1 MTTEIAILDPNQMQ
15 AAIDYAERLA
25 YSGLI
30 PDVYQGRPANIL
42 WAMEYGRTLGL
53 STLAAIN
60 GVNVIKGKPTASAG
74 LIGALVRRAGHKL
87 RVGYDAATMTGWAE
101 IVRCDDPEFVFRSQW
116 DLERAVEAE
125 LCTIKDG
132 RPFAVDSKGNTLP
145 WKKFYPSMVKAR
157 ATTEVARDACEEV
170 LFGLHYTP
178 EEMGAEVDEDGAP
191 VPQAPREQAAAEQDG
206 PPLATKPQKTKLA
219 ILCKEKRGV
228 NERAERLAVVCEVIG
243 REIASSDELTL
254 AEASRAIEILGAED
268 DFIADAETVPD
279 APEDVQNRLIA
290 LLEQRL
296 DLTDH
301 DDRMRWITGELNRHV
316 ATAADLT
323 LPEATG
329 LIERLEATPERA
341 QPWDN
346 QPQVPPPDDDA
357 APTTAELYAA
367 LDHGEPAVAADAAAI
382 LVERGLPLQA
392 AAPPPSA
399 SWSHR
404 MLEDRGSPLRDDDRA
419 RVVAETIDEIA
430 AVETESGLGEIGARV
445 QEAYRAKRLRT
456 ADTNLIN
463 KAYARRMGELRGRV
477 GADA

>member
-178 EEMGAEVDEDGAP
+178 EEMGADVDEDGAP
-191 VPQAPREQAAAEQDG
+191 VPQAPREHTTAAQEGLA
-206 PPLATKPQKTKLA
+206 LATKPQKTKLA

-279 APEDVQNRLIA
+279 APQDVQNRLIA

-296 DLTDH
+296 DMTDH
-301 DDRMRWITGELNRHV
+301 DDRMRWITSELNRHV

-323 LPEATG
+323 LTEASG

-341 QPWDN
+341 QPWDE
-346 QPQVPPPDDDA
+346 QPQVPPATDA
-357 APTTAELYAA
+357 PARPEAAQPRGETARA
-367 LDHGEPAVAADAAAI
+367 
-382 LVERGLPLQA
+382 
-392 AAPPPSA
+392 A

-404 MLEDRGSPLRDDDRA
+404 MAADRGTPLTTAADGSDQMFEDMAIAIADATDPNELEGLYLAAKHAHELGKLTAAQFGKLDQLGRA
-419 RVVAETIDEIA
+419 QNED
-430 AVETESGLGEIGARV
+430 L
-445 QEAYRAKRLRT
+445 RAKAAAT
-456 ADTNLIN
+456 A
-463 KAYARRMGELRGRV
+463 
-477 GADA
+477 GAS